1 MHAAFRTHLT
11 FRRLRRAAAPRPEFR
26 RALALRLEA
35 ERVLHARA
43 RRVWLPS
50 PRMVAVPLTVVVV
63 LAASG
68 TSAYAYANDG
78 VTEGHALY
86 PVKRGIEEVEA
97 TLAPT
102 ALLKAHVR
110 LRQAERRVREA
121 ERIFA
126 HTADAAPTLAAA
138 DVASEAALDVAAHA
152 RPAVRVRILE
162 QLRERDAAAAQR
174 LRQAAERHP
183 VAVEVMRMQI
193 DRSIQRLEHRTRFG
207 EEDMRQA
214 LERHIERRRALLL
227 QLSP

>member
-1 MHAAFRTHLT
+1 M
-11 FRRLRRAAAPRPEFR
+11 FRRIRRAAAPRPEFR

-35 ERVLHARA
+35 ERTLHAPA
-43 RRVWLPS
+43 RRIWLPS

-68 TSAYAYANDG
+68 TYAYASDG
-78 VTEGHALY
+78 VTAGHALY

-102 ALLKAHVR
+102 ALLKARVR
-110 LRQAERRVREA
+110 LKQAERRVREA
-121 ERIFA
+121 EFIFA

-138 DVASEAALDVAAHA
+138 DVASEAVFDVAAHA

-162 QLRERDAAAAQR
+162 HLRERDAASALR
-174 LRQAAERHP
+174 LRQAAARHP

-193 DRSIQRLEHRTRFG
+193 DRSIQRLERRTRFG

-214 LERHIERRRALLL
+214 LERHIERRRALLQ
-227 QLSP
+227 QLAP